1 MKKSILLIAV
11 FLLAAV
17 ISHAQTEK
25 GNQTLGFNL
34 QYSYNNNG
42 GININPFDNS
52 ITNTNNKYTVFS
64 IGPAYSYFI
73 ADKLDL
79 GATLSFGQT
88 TYNYSSVTDDI
99 EKQVTRNFDAMIYL
113 RKYFMF
119 HDNFGLRTGP
129 FVAYTKSENTNTYTG
144 TASGNDTDS
153 KTNQYDAGLRLD
165 MVYYPSKHLG
175 LAATLANLD
184 YSHSTTD
191 NGAQGHTSGDGVNL
205 AFINNGL
212 SLSVFYVFG
221 GK

>member
-1 MKKSILLIAV
+1 MKKAFFLFAAL
-11 FLLAAV
+11 LLASV
-17 ISHAQTEK
+17 VSHAQTEK

-34 QYSYNNNG
+34 QYSYNKTNG
-42 GININPFDNS
+42 VSTNTFDNS
-52 ITNTNNKYTVFS
+52 TIDAGNKYTVFS

-79 GATLSFGQT
+79 GTTLSFGQT
-88 TYNYSSVTDDI
+88 TYNYPDVNNNI

-119 HDNFGLRTGP
+119 HGNFGLRTGP
-129 FVAYTKSENTNTYTG
+129 FVEYTKSENTNTYTG
-144 TASGNDTDS
+144 TTSGDDSDS

-175 LAATLANLD
+175 LAATLANVN

-191 NGAQGHTSGDGVNL
+191 NGNQGHTTENSVNL
-205 AFINNGL
+205 ALINNGL
-212 SLSVFYVFG
+212 ALSVFYVFG